1 MVEINLNNSVF
12 TTNVSSLYITVKIQR
27 FHTEREK
34 FSQMLSQKTSKHKN
48 TECKQNDGKTNHKN
62 NQNKVTLFML
72 IKEKSGTAGQKS

>member
-48 TECKQNDGKTNHKN
+48 IECK
-62 NQNKVTLFML
+62 
-72 IKEKSGTAGQKS
+72 